1 MNISHFYHRIKPCYI
16 CIPKVQAVVF
26 ATCPEDT
33 LELENAYRW
42 AIRIIKGMEQLP
54 YKGGT
59 RKAELL
65 ALANRGLRICEAD
78 KAIVFTNQVT
88 AQLVLKHFIL
98 ELASSR
104 QKTHL
109 AQTKVCFVPPPSPDP
124 CCCMAW
130 WWWQGEP
137 DAGNP

>member
-1 MNISHFYHRIKPCYI
+1 M
-16 CIPKVQAVVF
+16 F

-54 YKGGT
+54 SKAST

-65 ALANRGLRICEAD
+65 ALANRRLREGISKAD
-78 KAIVFTNQVT
+78 KAVVFTNKVT
-88 AQLVLKHFIL
+88 AQLVLNHFIL
-98 ELASSR
+98 EVESSH

-124 CCCMAW
+124 CCCTVR
-130 WWWQGEP
+130 WWWQREP
-137 DAGNP
+137 DTGNP